1 MNSRASGVRG
11 ESEIAFSSDSGIW
24 VIGSLA
30 MFMTS
35 STSSTLEA
43 ADLLL
48 SIVFLSFASLSA
60 LSFSSFFFEYG
71 LLRSTFCRFSVGCL
85 VLCYKDLNMNF
96 HACFDPEKGMFLR

>member
-43 ADLLL
+43 EDLLL
-48 SIVFLSFASLSA
+48 SIVDFDCVG